1 MNSVCAIGSGLE
13 VVVVYSSVKQTL
25 AALQAA
31 GSLARILGPIFAA
44 PLFMTHPLLPYF
56 TCAVIAILTGLITL
70 RRLHT
75 TGPRRASLAT
85 RA

>member
-1 MNSVCAIGSGLE
+1 
-13 VVVVYSSVKQTL
+13 
-25 AALQAA
+25 
-31 GSLARILGPIFAA
+31 
-44 PLFMTHPLLPYF
+44 MTHPLLPYF